1 MTEEESK
8 VYVDKLEQSAMDA
21 LHMSCDEMDQDEQLK
36 YMKVAKAQLDV
47 AEALKP
53 KSWWDKPIIS
63 VKDICIGIVAPI
75 AGLIGVMYSANLRR
89 EEANINLEAKRLEVD
104 AQVKCERIRAQSRLD
119 QLKLVTNSAELP
131 DTYSLKVLNEN
142 NKG

>member
-1 MTEEESK
+1 MTNEENK

-21 LHMSCDEMDQDEQLK
+21 LHMSCDEMDQEEQLK
-36 YMKVAKAQLDV
+36 YMKVAKAQLEV
-47 AEALKP
+47 AAELKP

-75 AGLIGVMYSANLRR
+75 AGLIGAVYAANARR
-89 EEANINLEAKRLEVD
+89 EEANLNLEAKRLECD
-104 AQVKCERIRAQSRLD
+104 AQVKCEQIRAKSRLE
-119 QLKLVTNSAELP
+119 QLKLVTNSSELP

-142 NKG
+142 NK

>member
-1 MTEEESK
+1 MTEEENK
-8 VYVDKLEQSAMDA
+8 VYRDKLEQSAMDA

-36 YMKVAKAQLDV
+36 YMKVAKAQLEV

-75 AGLIGVMYSANLRR
+75 AGLIGAVYAANSRR
-89 EEANINLEAKRLEVD
+89 EEANINLEAKRLECD
-104 AQVKCERIRAQSRLD
+104 AQVKCEQIRANSRLK
-119 QLKLVTNSAELP
+119 QLELITKSEELP
-131 DTYSLKVLNEN
+131 DNFSLKVLNEN
-142 NKG
+142 DR